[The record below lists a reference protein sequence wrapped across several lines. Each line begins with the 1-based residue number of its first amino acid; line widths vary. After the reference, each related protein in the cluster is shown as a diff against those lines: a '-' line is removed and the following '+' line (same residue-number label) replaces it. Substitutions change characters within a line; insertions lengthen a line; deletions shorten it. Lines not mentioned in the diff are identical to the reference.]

1 MKNAGWKQ
9 GMRSKAFTARPA
21 RCKTLGG
28 VLCLLA
34 MFCVIA
40 AGCGPG
46 VDPGPER
53 FDLSG
58 TVTFKGAPL
67 PAGKITFTPD
77 TEKGNKGPAGFATIE
92 NGRYDT
98 SGAGKGT
105 VGGPHIVSIEGYD
118 GQKTDTKPFGTP
130 IFAPHSE
137 TTDLP
142 KETTTKGFE
151 VPASA
156 AENFVPP
163 KPEDEV

>member
-1 MKNAGWKQ
+1 
-9 GMRSKAFTARPA
+9 MRSKPFAGGPA
-21 RCKTLGG
+21 RRKILGG

-34 MFCVIA
+34 MFCVTG

-58 TVTFKGAPL
+58 KVTFKGSPL
-67 PAGKITFTPD
+67 PAGKITFTPN
-77 TEKGNKGPAGFATIE
+77 GIKGPAGFATIE
-92 NGRYDT
+92 NGQYDT
-98 SGAGKGT
+98 SSTGKGT

-118 GQKTDTKPFGTP
+118 GKETEAKPFGDP

-137 TTDLP
+137 EMDLP
-142 KETTTKGFE
+142 KETTTKDFE

-163 KPEDEV
+163 KPEDEA